1 MVLFEGLGI
10 SLAMTA
16 CMGQAGHFFVGF
28 RIMILFASMSTD
40 CGGFGFLAF
49 V

>member
-1 MVLFEGLGI
+1 MVLFEGPGI
-10 SLAMTA
+10 SLAMIA
-16 CMGQAGHFFVGF
+16 CMGRAGYFFVGF
-28 RIMILFASMSTD
+28 RIMILFASTSTD